1 MIRYIVKRM
10 ISMVVLLFGISFIS
24 FLIMQLAPGNYLD
37 ILKLNPH
44 ITKRVLHEME
54 RQFGLNKPWYVQYY
68 RWIRGILP
76 HPQHWKKYNWW
87 NLHYWWTWNI
97 HSWRAFNFGIS
108 FAYREPI
115 AKVLWHPMINTLVL
129 AIAITIVSWAIAL
142 PLGTLSAVKQ
152 GKYFDQATIFYSY
165 IGYAIPDFFLA
176 LLVLFLA
183 ARAKLFPFH
192 DAIPILEIISL
203 IIAVL
208 GGFFSL
214 QHQPGKKEKWRQW
227 TENIFRFLG
236 GSILTGILSFSI
248 LLGVYYLFQKA
259 NFPIGGATS
268 PDYYFLSPWG
278 KFLDLLRH
286 LALPTLVES
295 VVSVAYM
302 LRQMRASTLE
312 VLRAE
317 YVTTARAKGVT
328 EKNVIFKHVF
338 RNALNPI
345 ITLFGFQLGSLISG
359 ILTIEIVMNWP
370 GLGYLIYRAIL
381 EKDLYLVMG
390 DVMISGLFLII
401 GNLIGDILLAWSDP
415 RIRYGS

>member
-1 MIRYIVKRM
+1 ML
-10 ISMVVLLFGISFIS
+10 SMVVLLIGISFIS

-44 ITKRVLHEME
+44 ITKKVLLEME

-68 RWIRGILP
+68 RWVRGILP
-76 HPQHWKKYNWW
+76 HPQNWKKYSVWNWRSW
-87 NLHYWWTWNI
+87 FTWNF

-115 AKVLWHPMINTLVL
+115 AKVLYHPMINTLIL

-142 PLGTLSAVKQ
+142 PLGTFAAVKQ

-176 LLVLFLA
+176 LVVLFLA
-183 ARAKLFPFH
+183 ARAKLFPFNY
-192 DAIPILEIISL
+192 AIPTIQLIS
-203 IIAVL
+203 IFAAVL

-214 QHQPGKKEKWRQW
+214 HHPAGRKENVWRF
-227 TENIFRFLG
+227 IKG
-236 GSILTGILSFSI
+236 AVLTGVGLFFI
-248 LLGVYYLFQKA
+248 LLGTYYLFQKA
-259 NFPIGGATS
+259 NFPIGGSSS

-278 KFLDLLRH
+278 KFWDLLRH

-317 YVTTARAKGVT
+317 YVTTARAKGVS
-328 EKNVIFKHVF
+328 EKTVVFKHVF

-359 ILTIEIVMNWP
+359 ILTIEIVMGWP

-390 DVMISGLFLII
+390 DVMISGMFLII
-401 GNLIGDILLAWSDP
+401 GNLIGDILLAWADP